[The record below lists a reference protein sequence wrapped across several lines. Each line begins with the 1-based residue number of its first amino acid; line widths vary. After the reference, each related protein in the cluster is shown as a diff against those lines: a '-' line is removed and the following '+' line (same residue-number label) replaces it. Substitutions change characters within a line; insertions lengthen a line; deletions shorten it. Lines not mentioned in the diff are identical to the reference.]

1 MSADNGIYI
10 VKVADEDFRATY
22 ASAIDNVDYYIKNN
36 MPEKAFDYW
45 RNSTSFKTKEEALK
59 YGHEI
64 EQKLLEDEDD
74 FFFLEYGVC
83 YLGDFSSIFSS
94 FV

>member
-10 VKVADEDFRATY
+10 VKVADNDFRAAY

-36 MPEKAFDYW
+36 KPEKAFDYW
-45 RNSTSFKTKEEALK
+45 RNAPSFKTKEEADA
-59 YGHEI
+59 HAREI
-64 EQKLLEDEDD
+64 EEKLLEYEDD

-83 YLGDFSSIFSS
+83 YLGDFSSVFSS